1 MFESSDASEKKG
13 LLNVIPIKGLFTLS
27 EKFTLV
33 IVKKNRF

>member
-27 EKFTLV
+27 ETFTRV
-33 IVKKNRF
+33 IVKKSL